1 MIRDMGEWTPGT
13 IAALREKL
21 GLPFVRAGANG
32 LIQEFNSRFQEV
44 YGWDETLIGKNIAE
58 ILPAEFRNLHHAG
71 FARFQITES
80 SKVVN
85 HPLTLATICS
95 DGKSIQSEHYIVAE
109 KDDNGSWSFAATLKP
124 LEGVYADQ
132 AQ

>member
-1 MIRDMGEWTPGT
+1 MGEWTPGT

-21 GLPFVRAGANG
+21 DLPFVRAGANG
-32 LIQEFNSRFQEV
+32 LIQEVNARFKEV
-44 YGWDETLIGKNIAE
+44 YGWDETLIGRNIAE

-95 DGKSIQSEHYIVAE
+95 NGESIQSEHYIIAE
-109 KDDNGSWSFAATLKP
+109 KDDTGAWSFAATLKP
-124 LEGVYADQ
+124 LEGAHADQ